1 VAVVGLDLVRSAEWR
16 RVREFAETVRTA
28 PAALAVQGE
37 AGAGKSTLWGAGIQT
52 ALAAGQRLLRSE
64 PSASETDLSFAGLS
78 DLLADVLPL
87 VADQIPGPQR
97 EALEVA
103 LLLRPAGGEPPTA
116 RAVGLA
122 VLAALRGC
130 LSEGPILVAID
141 DVQWLDE
148 ASLEALTFALRR
160 VPGGPLSL
168 LVAARSEAA
177 ADPLTAG
184 APPPSPGWRG
194 LLAALPAA
202 EVIDLAPLDMWQIQ
216 NLLPRTVT
224 AAQAREVAR
233 QSRGN
238 PFWAIQVSASLGSAE
253 SRVPPL
259 ARTLTGRLSRSLSTG
274 AAAALA
280 AIAAAG
286 RIGVAEALEVLNDL
300 ADPAD
305 ALDAAALAGVVVET
319 GDRLAAAHPLIGAAA
334 VELLPPARRAQLY
347 RRLAEVSSS
356 PERYAHFTALAA
368 GPGPDAAVAE
378 ALDAGAAAAHAR
390 AGNAAAAEF
399 AVQALRFTPASD
411 ADALVRRRIRA
422 AELLFLVSDMQRS
435 LEQLEA
441 LDTGR
446 LAAEDLER
454 ALPLLTDVTET
465 LRGDAAATA
474 IVVDAVDAAGTDPR
488 RRALVLSLASD
499 PVYGISGRR
508 RAAATE
514 AIGCAEA
521 VGPSAAVVL
530 HRALLNLVMAKV
542 FAAEGLDAELLDR
555 AERLEAGLPTG
566 AVLNTADLHRGL
578 WSRYTD
584 DVDTARAAL
593 RRSIARARDV
603 ADDWTVATCLCHL
616 AATEELV
623 GDYAAAAT
631 ALAEADQA
639 AAWHDWPTSP
649 YRLESRCES
658 LIAAGNLDEA
668 VRLADERLPDEAA
681 RSVDVSFMGAC
692 IRGKVSAWR
701 GDATA
706 AVRHF
711 ESAAWCAD
719 QRDWVEPVV
728 RSRIDH
734 LLAEAY
740 VAVGRTQDARRISA
754 WLHELGERL
763 GRPALTGDAHRIDA
777 LICAEA
783 GDLDA
788 AAVAARAAV
797 SAHESSPLRP
807 ELARSLLVL
816 GRIERRRKTRRQS
829 REALVRAREMA
840 TEMGHR
846 PLLAEIE
853 KELPRV
859 AAARSGDELTAT
871 ERRVADLIAAG
882 ATNRD
887 AASAL
892 FVSVRTIETHV
903 ASIYRKLGVRTRAE
917 LVRRL
922 AAQ

>member
-1 VAVVGLDLVRSAEWR
+1 
-16 RVREFAETVRTA
+16 
-28 PAALAVQGE
+28 
-37 AGAGKSTLWGAGIQT
+37 
-52 ALAAGQRLLRSE
+52 
-64 PSASETDLSFAGLS
+64 
-78 DLLADVLPL
+78 
-87 VADQIPGPQR
+87 
-97 EALEVA
+97 
-103 LLLRPAGGEPPTA
+103 
-116 RAVGLA
+116 
-122 VLAALRGC
+122 
-130 LSEGPILVAID
+130 
-141 DVQWLDE
+141 
-148 ASLEALTFALRR
+148 
-160 VPGGPLSL
+160 
-168 LVAARSEAA
+168 
-177 ADPLTAG
+177 
-184 APPPSPGWRG
+184 
-194 LLAALPAA
+194 
-202 EVIDLAPLDMWQIQ
+202 M
-216 NLLPRTVT
+216 
-224 AAQAREVAR
+224 
-233 QSRGN
+233 
-238 PFWAIQVSASLGSAE
+238 
-253 SRVPPL
+253 
-259 ARTLTGRLSRSLSTG
+259 
-274 AAAALA
+274 
-280 AIAAAG
+280 
-286 RIGVAEALEVLNDL
+286 
-300 ADPAD
+300 
-305 ALDAAALAGVVVET
+305 
-319 GDRLAAAHPLIGAAA
+319 
-334 VELLPPARRAQLY
+334 
-347 RRLAEVSSS
+347 
-356 PERYAHFTALAA
+356 
-368 GPGPDAAVAE
+368 
-378 ALDAGAAAAHAR
+378 
-390 AGNAAAAEF
+390 
-399 AVQALRFTPASD
+399 
-411 ADALVRRRIRA
+411 
-422 AELLFLVSDMQRS
+422 
-435 LEQLEA
+435 
-441 LDTGR
+441 
-446 LAAEDLER
+446 
-454 ALPLLTDVTET
+454 
-465 LRGDAAATA
+465 
-474 IVVDAVDAAGTDPR
+474 
-488 RRALVLSLASD
+488 
-499 PVYGISGRR
+499 
-508 RAAATE
+508 
-514 AIGCAEA
+514 
-521 VGPSAAVVL
+521 
-530 HRALLNLVMAKV
+530 
-542 FAAEGLDAELLDR
+542 
-555 AERLEAGLPTG
+555 PTG

-603 ADDWTVATCLCHL
+603 GDDWTVATCLSHL

-711 ESAAWCAD
+711 ESAAWYAD

-917 LVRRL
+917 LARRL
-922 AAQ
+922 TAQ